1 MPAAAATAAM
11 EAGSIAAVDNM
22 AVVEDG
28 VPAPSAA
35 VPAAVNGI
43 VGGIVGQNRGLWDDI
58 GIASPEEALMGF
70 VVVPLDTTDVAD
82 FAGSVGFLSD
92 ASALRLEPTLL
103 LLESEFELL
112 VGVLFVLEGVLF
124 REFDRMT
131 PPTFPPVPLSI
142 GRGFAIGGGWIAVAP
157 C

>member
-11 EAGSIAAVDNM
+11 EAWSMAAVDNR
-22 AVVEDG
+22 ALVEDG
-28 VPAPSAA
+28 APAPGAA
-35 VPAAVNGI
+35 VPPAVNGI
-43 VGGIVGQNRGLWDDI
+43 VGQSRGLWDDI
-58 GIASPEEALMGF
+58 GIVSPEEAEMGF
-70 VVVPLDTTDVAD
+70 VAVPLDTTDVAD

-92 ASALRLEPTLL
+92 ASAMRFEPILL

-112 VGVLFVLEGVLF
+112 VGVLFVLEGVLL

-131 PPTFPPVPLSI
+131 LPTFPPVPLSI
-142 GRGFAIGGGWIAVAP
+142 GRGFPIGGGWFAVAP

>member
-28 VPAPSAA
+28 VPVPGAV
-35 VPAAVNGI
+35 VPAAVN
-43 VGGIVGQNRGLWDDI
+43 GIVGQNRGLWDDI
-58 GIASPEEALMGF
+58 GIASPEVALMGF
-70 VVVPLDTTDVAD
+70 VAVPLDTTDVAD
-82 FAGSVGFLSD
+82 FACSAGFLSD
-92 ASALRLEPTLL
+92 ASALKLEPTLL

-112 VGVLFVLEGVLF
+112 VGVLFVLEGVLL

-131 PPTFPPVPLSI
+131 LPTFSPAPLSI
-142 GRGFAIGGGWIAVAP
+142 DREFVIGGGWFAVAP